1 MHTPK
6 SPNPNTYIH
15 PAWRGIGCILIAVIP
30 FASWVLGGMFWQI
43 TAQRGI
49 ALSPELQHSLNF
61 PGIKIGDTVLFP
73 PAALPYA
80 QILFAFTAA
89 VVLFGLMTV
98 LYAVIYHL
106 SGGGRGS
113 PLDVPMPKKRRRRR

>member
-1 MHTPK
+1 MRTPD

-30 FASWVLGGMFWQI
+30 FASWELGGVLWRVA
-43 TAQRGI
+43 TQRGI
-49 ALSPELQHSLNF
+49 ALSPELRRSLNF
-61 PGIKIGDTVLFP
+61 PGIKIGDTVLFS
-73 PAALPYA
+73 AATLPYA
-80 QILFAFTAA
+80 QILFAFTAI

-98 LYAVIYHL
+98 LYAVIYRM

-113 PLDVPMPKKRRRRR
+113 PLDMPMPKKRRRRR